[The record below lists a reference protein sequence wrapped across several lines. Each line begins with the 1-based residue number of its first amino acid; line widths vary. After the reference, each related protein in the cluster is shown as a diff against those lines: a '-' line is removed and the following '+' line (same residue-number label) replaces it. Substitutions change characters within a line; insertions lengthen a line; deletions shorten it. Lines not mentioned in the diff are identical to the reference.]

1 MKQILILFGGESSEH
16 DVSCVSARYVCENL
30 PKNSYEITAIGITK
44 TGEWRLYDGDYL
56 KMQNDEWYS
65 EDLPKAI
72 ISPDK
77 SDGGIIIF
85 KKDGIEK
92 KHIDVC
98 FPVLHGKNG
107 EDGTV
112 QGLLELSGIAYVG
125 CGVLSSACTMDK
137 AFTNSIADINNIP
150 QAKWLSTERFDFKN
164 DCKEFLEKAERYLG
178 FPIFVKPAN
187 AGSSVG
193 ITKAKNKEALKKSID
208 YAFEFD
214 NKVVLEQEI
223 KGKEVECAVLGNENP
238 VASCPGEIKSANEFY
253 DYESKYLI
261 SSSLLIPAELD
272 NETSEKVRKEAIRAF
287 KALSCRGLSRCD
299 FFITKDNDILLN
311 EINTIPGFTTI
322 SMYPKL
328 FEASG
333 IPYPKLLDKLLKL
346 ALEIKNK
353 EIK

>member
-16 DVSCVSARYVCENL
+16 DVSCVSAMYVCKNL
-30 PKNSYEITAIGITK
+30 PKTSYEITTIGITK
-44 TGEWRLYDGDYL
+44 DGKWRLYDGDFA
-56 KMQNDEWYS
+56 KMQGDGWYS
-65 EDLPKAI
+65 DDLPEAI

-77 SDGGIIIF
+77 ADHGIIIF
-85 KKDGIEK
+85 KKNGTEK
-92 KHIDVC
+92 KRIDVC

-112 QGLLELSGIAYVG
+112 QGLLELSGINYVG

-137 AFTNSIADINNIP
+137 AFTNAIADVNNIP
-150 QAKWLSTERFDFKN
+150 QAKWLSTEKFVFSKN
-164 DCKEFLEKAERYLG
+164 CDSFLKKAETYLG

-193 ITKAKNKEALKKSID
+193 ISKVKNIAELKKGIE
-208 YAFEFD
+208 YAFQFD
-214 NKVVLEQEI
+214 KKVVLEQEI
-223 KGKEVECAVLGNENP
+223 VGKEVECAILGNENP

-253 DYESKYLI
+253 DYEAKYLI
-261 SSSLLIPAELD
+261 DSKLSIPAELD
-272 NETSEKVRKEAIRAF
+272 DETSEKVRTSAIKAF

-299 FFITKDNDILLN
+299 FFITKDNRVLLN
-311 EINTIPGFTTI
+311 EINTIPGFTAI

-333 IPYPKLLDKLLKL
+333 VPYQKLLDNLIRLSD
-346 ALEIKNK
+346 ENKNK
-353 EIK
+353 DIK

>member
-16 DVSCVSARYVCENL
+16 DVSCISARYICENL
-30 PKNSYEITAIGITK
+30 PKDKYEITTIGITK
-44 TGEWRLYDGDYL
+44 NGEWYLYDGDYS
-56 KMQNDEWYS
+56 KMQNDGWHS
-65 EDLPKAI
+65 DTLPKAI

-77 SDGGIIIF
+77 NDHGIIIF
-85 KKDGIEK
+85 KKDSIEK
-92 KHIDVC
+92 KYIDVC

-137 AFTNSIADINNIP
+137 AFTNAIADIHKIP
-150 QAKWLSTERFDFKN
+150 QAKWLSIEKSAFSKECKDFLK
-164 DCKEFLEKAERYLG
+164 KAEKYLT

-193 ITKAKNKEALKKSID
+193 ISKVKNKDELQKGIE
-208 YAFEFD
+208 YAFQFD

-223 KGKEVECAVLGNENP
+223 LGKEVECAVLGNEDP
-238 VASCPGEIKSANEFY
+238 IASCPGEIKSANEFY
-253 DYESKYLI
+253 DYEAKYLI
-261 SSSLLIPAELD
+261 DSNLIIPAELD
-272 NETSEKVRKEAIRAF
+272 EETSKKVQKAAIHAF
-287 KALSCRGLSRCD
+287 KSLSCRGLSRCD
-299 FFITKDNDILLN
+299 FFITKNNEILLN

-328 FEASG
+328 FESSG
-333 IPYPKLLDKLLKL
+333 LPYSKLLENLINL
-346 ALEIKNK
+346 AMENKNK
-353 EIK
+353 DTK